1 MVAIPRLTILDNR
14 DGTGAAATIYGSTAG
29 STNTVYTAQFG
40 GDVTSIDFQ
49 SAGNRTGDGNLS
61 IAEPTTGRYYAY
73 VHSTLDGSEAVSGI
87 VGFAVSNDGDLD
99 DEFHYECCQAV
110 QQQIQA
116 LALPNIDNDKVVIL
130 KLPFRAVSKVGP
142 HGIIVTPQSETRQ
155 PVDDARDLVGYRI
168 QVTLF
173 QASNQDLEANLRDFL
188 VWRERAS
195 KALSELSFAA
205 PTWTHRTELNPGP
218 VVLPQSFTA
227 NYDVGAFTLTCYT
240 YQIRTNS

>member
-14 DGTGAAATIYGSTAG
+14 DGSGAVATIYGSTAG
-29 STNTVYTAQFG
+29 STNTVYTTRFG
-40 GDVTSIDFQ
+40 GDVTSINFQ

-73 VHSTLDGSEAVSGI
+73 VHSTLGGSDAVSGI

-99 DEFHYECCQAV
+99 DEFHYACCQAV

-116 LALPNIDNDKVVIL
+116 LGLPNIDNDKVVIL
-130 KLPFRAVSKVGP
+130 KLPFRAIAKVGA

-155 PVDDARDLVGYRI
+155 PADDARDLVGYRI
-168 QVTLF
+168 QVTFF

-188 VWRERAS
+188 VWRERVS

-205 PTWTHRTELNPGP
+205 PTWVHRTAVGPGP
-218 VVLPQSFTA
+218 VVLP
-227 NYDVGAFTLTCYT
+227 GAFRAQFDAGAVTLTMYT
-240 YQIRTNS
+240 YQTRTNS